1 MTADATGPAPQT
13 IEDILAV
20 AEDPAYHRIVTAR
33 IVLAPQALRDE
44 HAALEAEL
52 AALISDTV
60 SDPDRMRVAAR
71 LVEIE
76 HELAGQD
83 PDGNDIPGRTV
94 VFRFRNI
101 GHRAWADLLR
111 KHPPTDSQL
120 RRDRSMDHNPETF
133 PYAAMS
139 ASCVSHEMTP
149 AQVEALDKSKAVDV
163 DQWSTMW
170 GACCRANVQDTV
182 PKSLAAGLILRAS
195 GGSAATALSTGSP
208 DPSFSVE

>member
-20 AEDPAYHRIVTAR
+20 AEDPAFRRVVTAR
-33 IVLAPQALRDE
+33 IVLVPQALRDE

-71 LVEIE
+71 LVDLE
-76 HELAGQD
+76 HELAGTD
-83 PDGNDIPGRTV
+83 ADGNPIPGRTV
-94 VFRFRNI
+94 EFRFRNI

-111 KHPPTDSQL
+111 RHPPTDSQL

-139 ASCVSHEMTP
+139 ASCVSHTMTP
-149 AQVEALDKSKAVDV
+149 AQVEQLDRSGSIDV
-163 DQWSTMW
+163 EQWSEMW
-170 GACCRANVQDTV
+170 GACCRANVKDAV

-195 GGSAATALSTGSP
+195 AGSAATALSAASP
-208 DPSFSVE
+208 DQSS